1 MVAGTVVAGT
11 VVAGTVV
18 AGTADTTAVDG
29 TGTQD
34 TIAGTA
40 VGAGGAVVG
49 TRGGLF
55 RCLTLIRITEVTD
68 MGRDMAT
75 VQATVMVQVMGTGT
89 EEDTDLDWRR
99 FPVNLFLLPVL
110 SFHPYTIDA

>member
-1 MVAGTVVAGT
+1 MAGTVVAGT

-18 AGTADTTAVDG
+18 AGTTNTTADNV

-34 TIAGTA
+34 TIAGTTIRA
-40 VGAGGAVVG
+40 GAQW
-49 TRGGLF
+49 LEPIIHYSMPYPYPF
-55 RCLTLIRITEVTD
+55 TEGTD

-99 FPVNLFLLPVL
+99 FPVNLFLFTVL

>member
-1 MVAGTVVAGT
+1 

-55 RCLTLIRITEVTD
+55 RCLTLIRITE
-68 MGRDMAT
+68 G
-75 VQATVMVQVMGTGT
+75 TVMVQVMGTGT

-99 FPVNLFLLPVL
+99 FPVNLFLFPVL